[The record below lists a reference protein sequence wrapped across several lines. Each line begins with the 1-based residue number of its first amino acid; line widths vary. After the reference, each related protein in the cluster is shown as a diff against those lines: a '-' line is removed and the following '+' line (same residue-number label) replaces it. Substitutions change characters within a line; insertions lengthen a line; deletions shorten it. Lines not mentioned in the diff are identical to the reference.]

1 MTNEEILERLKII
14 KDIAYGPEVYAE
26 NSLYDIRYEVDKL
39 MEDLNPEPIGTVI
52 NLDKMDPLYVVYK
65 GYKYQVSIPVLFQNI
80 PLMFG
85 EVR

>member
-39 MEDLNPEPIGTVI
+39 MEDLKPKETVI